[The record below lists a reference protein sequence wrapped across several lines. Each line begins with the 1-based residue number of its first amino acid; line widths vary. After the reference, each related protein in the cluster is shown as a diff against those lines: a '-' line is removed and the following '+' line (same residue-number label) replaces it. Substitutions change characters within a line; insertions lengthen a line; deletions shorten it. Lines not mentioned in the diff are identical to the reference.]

1 MPSFVVPV
9 SLVFRFAIVPVSLRC
24 RSCAVLVSFLRRR
37 RRYLSLQG
45 RSIREREGTAGR
57 PPVRRGAS
65 LRRLA
70 LVPISFPC
78 HFVVIPVSFRTKRRD
93 RFFCDGTTQE
103 RKFLSLQTRFILERE
118 GTTQGPRSRERQERS
133 RNDPQCLGKEHRTV
147 EKEGRTMGDLGPFRS
162 SFLSFGSRSSFEG
175 RSESSEN
182 NMRF

>member
-1 MPSFVVPV
+1 MSRGRLVRLWERDGNDGISRWRVVSFRNATETTMNLVALSFDFGTTRCPPSSF
-9 SLVFRFAIVPVSLRC
+9 LC
-24 RSCAVLVSFLRRR
+24 RSCFVSPPCT
-37 RRYLSLQG
+37 
-45 RSIREREGTAGR
+45 RSNI
-57 PPVRRGAS
+57 
-65 LRRLA
+65 
-70 LVPISFPC
+70 VPM
-78 HFVVIPVSFRTKRRD
+78 SFRCHSGVVSYQEARPI
-93 RFFCDGTTQE
+93 FCDGTTQE
-103 RKFLSLQTRFILERE
+103 RKFLSFQTRFILERE

>member
-78 HFVVIPVSFRTKRRD
+78 HFVVIPASFRTKRRD